1 MWKALTLASASI
13 RLTSVRAS
21 IRTTRMLSSAA
32 RPHRTA
38 STRVI
43 VAESSIAI
51 KSRSGNS
58 AARSMMN
65 SPLPAPIS
73 ISIGARRPNIA
84 GGSIVKTSPSGVNST
99 RSPIARALGL
109 PQIRAAFRSLAM
121 SEADDSGRRPLP
133 LSVGTFQECADA
145 FRERFQ
151 VGVVDQGAG
160 HADGVAKEEALIED
174 LAAAECAARDLPRQS
189 IERDALAGAGVRGS
203 EVALEV
209 GQLGRICE
217 VGRGRCRH
225 QGARAVELDYL
236 DHARIQPREK
246 IACGVERRTRRREHT
261 PLVS

>member
-43 VAESSIAI
+43 VEESSIAI

-84 GGSIVKTSPSGVNST
+84 GGSIVKTLPSGVNST

-109 PQIRAAFRSLAM
+109 PQIRAAFRSLAI
-121 SEADDSGRRPLP
+121 SEADDSGPP
-133 LSVGTFQECADA
+133 PPPPSVGTFQEGADA
-145 FRERFQ
+145 VGERLQ
-151 VGVVDQGAG
+151 VGVVDQRAC
-160 HADGVAKEEALIED
+160 HADGVAKEEALVED
-174 LAAAECAARDLPRQS
+174 LAAAECAARNLPRQS
-189 IERDALAGAGVRGS
+189 IERDALPGASVRGG

-209 GQLGRICE
+209 GQLGWI
-217 VGRGRCRH
+217 
-225 QGARAVELDYL
+225 
-236 DHARIQPREK
+236 
-246 IACGVERRTRRREHT
+246 
-261 PLVS
+261 